1 MILLCQIHNEI
12 VVLLDN
18 FIFLI
23 NLPFVSDWFKERE
36 RKMNWEG
43 EGLGCGE
50 RGRDKCWRSERRR
63 EK

>member
-1 MILLCQIHNEI
+1 LSRIGSER
-12 VVLLDN
+12 
-18 FIFLI
+18 
-23 NLPFVSDWFKERE
+23 ERE